1 MLATELKDLE
11 QCGIPDRFFLEM
23 QYYFLIGRKKILDT
37 FRCGIF
43 PFKSLDIHPDDL
55 KTALTHERPT
65 TPPVI
70 KDYHQV
76 YLKS

>member
-23 QYYFLIGRKKILDT
+23 QYYFLIRRKKILDT

-43 PFKSLDIHPDDL
+43 PFKSLDVHPDDL
-55 KTALTHERPT
+55 KTALTHEPPT